1 MGLWFVPQ
9 VRLLRRSSTVFTD
22 SRGRGCP
29 RQGSVREKADRAI
42 CSSYS
47 TGQVNSARSPL
58 HDRTARRPFPGFT
71 RSTLV
76 PADSQRLASL
86 SASAP
91 LLAVVPAH
99 SHAHH
104 DWLARHPRQGHPAPP
119 QGRQLVPSEQHHHFA
134 PAEPRRRRQGVDRF
148 ESQVARLVQGFVRDH
163 PQVSCGTCLSVLG
176 SQARPGGTERPRR

>member
-1 MGLWFVPQ
+1 MLFVWDCVSVPSAHPPFEKAQ
-9 VRLLRRSSTVFTD
+9 FDLGAEAEVVLDRGQFEQDPLCNLKTAKCSERVRL
-22 SRGRGCP
+22 
-29 RQGSVREKADRAI
+29 E
-42 CSSYS
+42 
-47 TGQVNSARSPL
+47 RSPL

-71 RSTLV
+71 RSTLP
-76 PADSQRLASL
+76 PADSQRLVAPRSL

-104 DWLARHPRQGHPAPP
+104 DWLARHPRQGPPAPP

-148 ESQVARLVQGFVRDH
+148 ESQVARLVQGFVRGH
-163 PQVSCGTCLSVLG
+163 PQVSRGTCS
-176 SQARPGGTERPRR
+176 